1 MNITLHEGQSEIFED
16 LFISRTVRN
25 AVACAS
31 RGFGKSVL
39 GATAGVNAVF
49 ELLELDWSVPNKNVY
64 IIAPTYSQVVDIY
77 HPLIAYQ
84 LGMDAYC
91 KHSRD
96 SGTFWF
102 PNDVTLRLISYEAIE
117 RLRGTG
123 AYFIVNDEVRDWKKG
138 VGLKGAW
145 QGILQPCL
153 TTRWSAARARE
164 YNAKSPGRSLTISTP
179 AGYDFFYDMY
189 NFQEVDK
196 DWKSYHFDYTKSPY
210 LDIEEIDKIK
220 HTIDPLQ
227 WAREYLA
234 SFEDSG
240 NQVFYCFDRKVH
252 VQKDIEDF
260 YPPVGNER
268 GEDIH
273 IAIDFNVGI
282 QCSSAWALRGKQLQ
296 CIEEFKGHPDTE
308 TLANVI
314 ANKYKGHNIYA
325 YPDPSGKARKTSAAV
340 GRTDFSILQS
350 RGIKVLARNK
360 APAIVDSVNCVNRR
374 LKSAAGDVDM
384 FVHPR
389 CTGVIQSLERTSWV
403 DNNPDLA
410 VINKKEGVEH
420 FSDGVRYITEYLFP
434 IRGGTKT
441 AARGFG
447 F

>member
-1 MNITLHEGQSEIFED
+1 MDVTLHEGQSEIFED
-16 LFISRTVRN
+16 LFVNKTVRN
-25 AVACAS
+25 AVSCAS

-39 GATAGVNAVF
+39 GATCGANAAF
-49 ELLELDWSVPNKNVY
+49 ELLDLDWSVPNKNVY

-77 HPLIAYQ
+77 YPLLAYQ
-84 LGMDAYC
+84 LGLNAYA
-91 KHSRD
+91 KSSRD

-102 PNDVTLRLISYEAIE
+102 PKDVTLRLISYEAIE

-123 AYFIVNDEVRDWKKG
+123 AYFVVNDEVRDWKKG

-145 QGILQPCL
+145 QGIIQPCIA
-153 TTRWSAARARE
+153 TRWSPDRAKQ
-164 YNAKSPGRSLTISTP
+164 YGATSPGRSLTISTP

-189 NFQEVDK
+189 HYEEVDK

-210 LDIEEIDKIK
+210 LDVTEIEKIK

-252 VQKDIEDF
+252 VQKDIQDF
-260 YPPVGNER
+260 YPPEGNNK
-268 GEDIH
+268 GEDVH
-273 IAIDFNVGI
+273 VSIDFNVGL
-282 QCSSAWALRGKQLQ
+282 QCSTAWAIRGKQMQ
-296 CIEEFKGHPDTE
+296 AIDEFKGHPDTE
-308 TLANVI
+308 TLADVL
-314 ANKYKGHNIYA
+314 ATKYKGHRIFA
-325 YPDPSGKARKTSAAV
+325 YPDPSGNARKTSAAV
-340 GRTDFSILQS
+340 GRTDFSILRS
-350 RGIKVLARNK
+350 RGIQVCARTK
-360 APAIVDSVNCVNRR
+360 APPIIDSVNAVNRK
-374 LKSAAGDVDM
+374 LKSAAGDVAM
-384 FVHPR
+384 FIHPR
-389 CTGVIQSLERTSWV
+389 CTGTINSLERTSWQ

-410 VINKKEGVEH
+410 MISKKEGVEH

-434 IRGGTKT
+434 IHAGTKV